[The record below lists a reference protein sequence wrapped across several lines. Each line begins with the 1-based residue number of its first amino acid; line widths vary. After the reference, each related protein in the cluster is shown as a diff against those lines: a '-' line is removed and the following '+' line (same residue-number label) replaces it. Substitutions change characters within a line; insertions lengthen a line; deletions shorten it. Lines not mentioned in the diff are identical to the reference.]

1 MGGSHSNRWHTRNQ
15 DDEPH
20 STQWF
25 SMRFSANA
33 STITIT
39 AHTNASVMTLSL
51 LWSTNSTFSTIRQL
65 FIDTATVHQ
74 WNGSRYCCFIT
85 RVWFLSYSFLLVTRW
100 LTLCF
105 TFRRHF
111 FVIVCIQWL
120 EFEILCIFRGNTVTK
135 LWISFKAA
143 QVMNQIL
150 SLAQNIDTN
159 SVLTFFWRRNRIKDW
174 KSQTCVKKVLFILIA
189 FSLIEMPA
197 IIVWNNAL
205 FVHLFWSVFW
215 SK

>member
-25 SMRFSANA
+25 SLRFSANA

-105 TFRRHF
+105 TFRRNF

-143 QVMNQIL
+143 QVMNQI
-150 SLAQNIDTN
+150 
-159 SVLTFFWRRNRIKDW
+159 FFWRKILTQIQFW
-174 KSQTCVKKVLFILIA
+174 LFSEEEIELKIERA
-189 FSLIEMPA
+189 KHAWRKFYSL
-197 IIVWNNAL
+197 W
-205 FVHLFWSVFW
+205 
-215 SK
+215 